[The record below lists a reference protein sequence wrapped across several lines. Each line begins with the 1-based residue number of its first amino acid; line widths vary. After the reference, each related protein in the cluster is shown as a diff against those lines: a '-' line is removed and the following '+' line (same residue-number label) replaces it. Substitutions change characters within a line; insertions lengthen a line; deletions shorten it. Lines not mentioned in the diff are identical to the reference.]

1 MDGLWLQDIESLEA
15 ISQDDDTRK
24 LFLQM
29 AEMSK
34 AGRLGPF
41 LVELNDDEEIDDQTK
56 GKNLGALLSLYE
68 IVFLAKFSGD
78 KNLTKCFQALKAGRG
93 QSQQIPERRRSPE
106 LDVH

>member
-1 MDGLWLQDIESLEA
+1 MNGLWIQDIESFEA

-56 GKNLGALLSLYE
+56 GTLTELAQDSSFLLAVEDY
-68 IVFLAKFSGD
+68 
-78 KNLTKCFQALKAGRG
+78 C
-93 QSQQIPERRRSPE
+93 RRTRT
-106 LDVH
+106 LH